1 MRYILVI
8 MIGLLSTTVSAG
20 DCVNG
25 SCAVKALRATKNV
38 VTHPLKSTKKVVQS
52 TRNGLRRVGSGL
64 RNLGR

>member
-1 MRYILVI
+1 MRYII
-8 MIGLLSTTVSAG
+8 MILLGLVATSVMAG

-25 SCAVKALRATKNV
+25 SCAVKALRTTKTV

-52 TRNGLRRVGSGL
+52 TRNGVRRVGSSL